1 MGSQK
6 NLCLSNVSKDQ
17 ISVLLL
23 QFAGKVLLQKRKKGT
38 LLLAGFPNPVVF
50 QNRLR

>member
-1 MGSQK
+1 MMDILWKRDDWVFSYRVAGICVQ
-6 NLCLSNVSKDQ
+6 N
-17 ISVLLL
+17 
-23 QFAGKVLLQKRKKGT
+23 GKVLLQKRKKGT